1 MDAAQVVP
9 IFAGIA
15 VLLLA
20 KIVAIRGV
28 GKIVALD
35 VILLAL
41 LVVSQ
46 DVMLTV
52 RDAVEVARDVAV
64 VAVVVVALIVRL
76 TVVRNVKLVV

>member
-28 GKIVALD
+28 EKIVALG
-35 VILLAL
+35 VFLPAL
-41 LVVSQ
+41 LVV
-46 DVMLTV
+46 
-52 RDAVEVARDVAV
+52 
-64 VAVVVVALIVRL
+64 
-76 TVVRNVKLVV
+76 